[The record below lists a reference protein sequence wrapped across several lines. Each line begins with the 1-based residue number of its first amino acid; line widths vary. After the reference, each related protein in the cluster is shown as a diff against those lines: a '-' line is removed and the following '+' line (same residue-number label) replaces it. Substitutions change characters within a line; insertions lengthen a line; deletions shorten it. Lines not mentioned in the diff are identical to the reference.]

1 MKRSK
6 IFSGWGERMQWI
18 QFIGIG
24 LIGMILAVLF
34 RQHKPEYAPLISLAA
49 GLAVVFL
56 LLGQLE
62 PYNCLKVLECE
73 NRVWHI
79 HGRWIR
85 PRTVAT
91 GRRRV
96 SAAQLAADTC
106 RDAGESAIASKM
118 ELAGKITVL
127 TLAVPYFTG
136 MLQTVGELIRM

>member
-1 MKRSK
+1 LKRSK
-6 IFSGWGERMQWI
+6 IYSGWGERMQWI

-62 PYNCLKVLECE
+62 PIFSQMEEILQQAGIGTEYIAVLLKSLGICY
-73 NRVWHI
+73 I
-79 HGRWIR
+79 
-85 PRTVAT
+85 T
-91 GRRRV
+91 
-96 SAAQLAADTC
+96 QLAADTC

-136 MLQTVGELIRM
+136 MLHTVGELIRM

>member
-1 MKRSK
+1 MKQSK
-6 IFSGWGERMQWI
+6 IYSGWGERMQWI

-62 PYNCLKVLECE
+62 PIFSQMEEILQQAGIGTEYIVVLLKSLGICY
-73 NRVWHI
+73 I
-79 HGRWIR
+79 
-85 PRTVAT
+85 T
-91 GRRRV
+91 
-96 SAAQLAADTC
+96 QLAADTC

>member
-1 MKRSK
+1 
-6 IFSGWGERMQWI
+6 MQWI

-56 LLGQLE
+56 LLGELE
-62 PYNCLKVLECE
+62 PIFYQMEEIFQQAGIGTEYIAVLLKSLGICY
-73 NRVWHI
+73 I
-79 HGRWIR
+79 
-85 PRTVAT
+85 T
-91 GRRRV
+91 
-96 SAAQLAADTC
+96 QLAADTC

>member
-1 MKRSK
+1 MKQSK
-6 IFSGWGERMQWI
+6 IYSGWGERMQWI

-62 PYNCLKVLECE
+62 PIFSQMEEILRQAGIGTEYITVLLKSLGICY
-73 NRVWHI
+73 I
-79 HGRWIR
+79 
-85 PRTVAT
+85 T
-91 GRRRV
+91 
-96 SAAQLAADTC
+96 QLAADTC

>member
-62 PYNCLKVLECE
+62 PIFFQMEEILQQAGIGTEYIAVLLKSLGICY
-73 NRVWHI
+73 I
-79 HGRWIR
+79 
-85 PRTVAT
+85 T
-91 GRRRV
+91 
-96 SAAQLAADTC
+96 QLAADTC

>member
-62 PYNCLKVLECE
+62 PIFSQMEEILQQAGIGTEYIAVLLKSLGICY
-73 NRVWHI
+73 I
-79 HGRWIR
+79 
-85 PRTVAT
+85 T
-91 GRRRV
+91 
-96 SAAQLAADTC
+96 QLAADTC

-118 ELAGKITVL
+118 ELAGKITVM

>member
-62 PYNCLKVLECE
+62 PIFSQMEEILQQAGIGTEYIAVLLKSLGICY
-73 NRVWHI
+73 I
-79 HGRWIR
+79 
-85 PRTVAT
+85 T
-91 GRRRV
+91 
-96 SAAQLAADTC
+96 QLAADTC

>member
-62 PYNCLKVLECE
+62 PIFSQMEEILRQAGIGTEYIAVLLKSLGICY
-73 NRVWHI
+73 I
-79 HGRWIR
+79 
-85 PRTVAT
+85 T
-91 GRRRV
+91 
-96 SAAQLAADTC
+96 QLAADTC

-118 ELAGKITVL
+118 ELAGKITVM

>member
-6 IFSGWGERMQWI
+6 IYSGWGERMQWI

-62 PYNCLKVLECE
+62 PIFFQMEEILQQAGIGTEYIAVLLKSLGICY
-73 NRVWHI
+73 I
-79 HGRWIR
+79 
-85 PRTVAT
+85 T
-91 GRRRV
+91 
-96 SAAQLAADTC
+96 QLAADTC

-118 ELAGKITVL
+118 ELAGKITVM

>member
-49 GLAVVFL
+49 GLAVVFM

-62 PYNCLKVLECE
+62 PIFSQMEEILQQAGIGTEYIAVLLKSLGICY
-73 NRVWHI
+73 I
-79 HGRWIR
+79 
-85 PRTVAT
+85 T
-91 GRRRV
+91 
-96 SAAQLAADTC
+96 QLAADTC

-118 ELAGKITVL
+118 ELAGKITVM

>member
-1 MKRSK
+1 
-6 IFSGWGERMQWI
+6 
-18 QFIGIG
+18 
-24 LIGMILAVLF
+24 MILAVLF

-62 PYNCLKVLECE
+62 PIFSQMEEILQQAGIGTEYIAVLLKSLGICY
-73 NRVWHI
+73 I
-79 HGRWIR
+79 
-85 PRTVAT
+85 T
-91 GRRRV
+91 
-96 SAAQLAADTC
+96 QLAADTC

>member
-49 GLAVVFL
+49 GLAVVLL

-62 PYNCLKVLECE
+62 PIFSQMEEILQQAGIGTEYIAVLLKSLGICY
-73 NRVWHI
+73 I
-79 HGRWIR
+79 
-85 PRTVAT
+85 T
-91 GRRRV
+91 
-96 SAAQLAADTC
+96 QLAADTC

>member
-6 IFSGWGERMQWI
+6 IYSGWGERMQWI

-34 RQHKPEYAPLISLAA
+34 RQHKPEYAPLISLAV

-62 PYNCLKVLECE
+62 PIFFQMEEILQQAGIGTEYIVVLLKSLGICY
-73 NRVWHI
+73 I
-79 HGRWIR
+79 
-85 PRTVAT
+85 T
-91 GRRRV
+91 
-96 SAAQLAADTC
+96 QLAADTC

>member
-34 RQHKPEYAPLISLAA
+34 RRHEPEYAPLISLAA

-62 PYNCLKVLECE
+62 PIFSQMEEILRQAGIGTEYIAVLLKSLGICY
-73 NRVWHI
+73 I
-79 HGRWIR
+79 
-85 PRTVAT
+85 T
-91 GRRRV
+91 
-96 SAAQLAADTC
+96 QLAADTC

>member
-6 IFSGWGERMQWI
+6 IYSGWGERMQWI

-62 PYNCLKVLECE
+62 PIFSQMEEILQQAGIGTEYIAVLLKSLGICY
-73 NRVWHI
+73 I
-79 HGRWIR
+79 
-85 PRTVAT
+85 T
-91 GRRRV
+91 
-96 SAAQLAADTC
+96 QLAADTC

-118 ELAGKITVL
+118 ELAGKITVM

>member
-6 IFSGWGERMQWI
+6 IYSGWGERMQWI

-62 PYNCLKVLECE
+62 PIFSQMEEILQQAGIGTEYIAVLLKSLGICY
-73 NRVWHI
+73 I
-79 HGRWIR
+79 
-85 PRTVAT
+85 T
-91 GRRRV
+91 
-96 SAAQLAADTC
+96 QLAADTC
-106 RDAGESAIASKM
+106 RDARESAIASKM

>member
-18 QFIGIG
+18 QYIGIG

-62 PYNCLKVLECE
+62 PIFSQMEEILQQAGIGTEYIAVLLKSLGICY
-73 NRVWHI
+73 I
-79 HGRWIR
+79 
-85 PRTVAT
+85 T
-91 GRRRV
+91 
-96 SAAQLAADTC
+96 QLAADTC

-118 ELAGKITVL
+118 ELAGKITVM

>member
-1 MKRSK
+1 
-6 IFSGWGERMQWI
+6 MQWI

-34 RQHKPEYAPLISLAA
+34 RQHKPEYAPLISLAE

-62 PYNCLKVLECE
+62 PIFSQMEEILQQAGIGTEYIAVLLKSLGICY
-73 NRVWHI
+73 I
-79 HGRWIR
+79 
-85 PRTVAT
+85 T
-91 GRRRV
+91 
-96 SAAQLAADTC
+96 QLAADTC

>member
-62 PYNCLKVLECE
+62 PIFFQMEEILQQAGIGTEYIVVLLKSLGICY
-73 NRVWHI
+73 I
-79 HGRWIR
+79 
-85 PRTVAT
+85 T
-91 GRRRV
+91 
-96 SAAQLAADTC
+96 QLAADTC

>member
-62 PYNCLKVLECE
+62 PIFSQMEEILRQARIGTEYITVLLKSLGICY
-73 NRVWHI
+73 I
-79 HGRWIR
+79 
-85 PRTVAT
+85 T
-91 GRRRV
+91 
-96 SAAQLAADTC
+96 QLAADTC

>member
-18 QFIGIG
+18 QYIGIG

-62 PYNCLKVLECE
+62 PIFSQMEEILQQAGIGTEYITVLLKSLGICY
-73 NRVWHI
+73 I
-79 HGRWIR
+79 
-85 PRTVAT
+85 T
-91 GRRRV
+91 
-96 SAAQLAADTC
+96 QLAADTC

>member
-1 MKRSK
+1 
-6 IFSGWGERMQWI
+6 MQWI

-62 PYNCLKVLECE
+62 PIFSQMEEILQQAGIGTEYIAVLLKSLGICY
-73 NRVWHI
+73 I
-79 HGRWIR
+79 
-85 PRTVAT
+85 T
-91 GRRRV
+91 
-96 SAAQLAADTC
+96 QLAADTC

-136 MLQTVGELIRM
+136 MLQTVGKLIRM

>member
-6 IFSGWGERMQWI
+6 IYSGWGERMQWI

-62 PYNCLKVLECE
+62 PIFFQMEEILQQAGIGTEYIVVLLKSLGICY
-73 NRVWHI
+73 I
-79 HGRWIR
+79 
-85 PRTVAT
+85 T
-91 GRRRV
+91 
-96 SAAQLAADTC
+96 QLAADTC

>member
-1 MKRSK
+1 
-6 IFSGWGERMQWI
+6 MQWI

-62 PYNCLKVLECE
+62 PIFSQMEEILQQSGIGTEYIAVLLKSLGICY
-73 NRVWHI
+73 I
-79 HGRWIR
+79 
-85 PRTVAT
+85 T
-91 GRRRV
+91 
-96 SAAQLAADTC
+96 QLAADTC

>member
-1 MKRSK
+1 
-6 IFSGWGERMQWI
+6 MQWI

-34 RQHKPEYAPLISLAA
+34 RQHKPEYAPLVSLAA
-49 GLAVVFL
+49 GLAGVFL

-62 PYNCLKVLECE
+62 PIFSQMEEILQQAGIGTEYIAVLLKSLGICY
-73 NRVWHI
+73 I
-79 HGRWIR
+79 
-85 PRTVAT
+85 T
-91 GRRRV
+91 
-96 SAAQLAADTC
+96 QLAADTC

>member
-6 IFSGWGERMQWI
+6 IYSGWGERMQWI

-62 PYNCLKVLECE
+62 PIFSQMEEILQQAGIGTEYIAVLLKSLGICY
-73 NRVWHI
+73 I
-79 HGRWIR
+79 
-85 PRTVAT
+85 T
-91 GRRRV
+91 
-96 SAAQLAADTC
+96 QLAADTC

>member
-1 MKRSK
+1 
-6 IFSGWGERMQWI
+6 MQWI

-62 PYNCLKVLECE
+62 PIFSQMEEILQQAGIGTEYIAVLLKSLGICY
-73 NRVWHI
+73 I
-79 HGRWIR
+79 
-85 PRTVAT
+85 T
-91 GRRRV
+91 
-96 SAAQLAADTC
+96 QLAADTC

>member
-34 RQHKPEYAPLISLAA
+34 RQHKPEYAPLISFAA

-62 PYNCLKVLECE
+62 PIFSQMEEILRQAGIGTEYITVLLKSLGICY
-73 NRVWHI
+73 I
-79 HGRWIR
+79 
-85 PRTVAT
+85 T
-91 GRRRV
+91 
-96 SAAQLAADTC
+96 QLAADTC

>member
-1 MKRSK
+1 MKQSK
-6 IFSGWGERMQWI
+6 IYSGWGERMQWI

-62 PYNCLKVLECE
+62 PIFSQMEEILQQAGIGTEYIAVLLKSLGICY
-73 NRVWHI
+73 I
-79 HGRWIR
+79 
-85 PRTVAT
+85 T
-91 GRRRV
+91 
-96 SAAQLAADTC
+96 QLAADTC

>member
-1 MKRSK
+1 
-6 IFSGWGERMQWI
+6 MQWI

-62 PYNCLKVLECE
+62 PIFSQMEEILQQAGIGTEYIVVLLKSLGICY
-73 NRVWHI
+73 I
-79 HGRWIR
+79 
-85 PRTVAT
+85 T
-91 GRRRV
+91 
-96 SAAQLAADTC
+96 QLAADTC

>member
-1 MKRSK
+1 
-6 IFSGWGERMQWI
+6 MQWI

-62 PYNCLKVLECE
+62 PIFSQMEEILRQAGIGTEYITVLLKSLGICY
-73 NRVWHI
+73 I
-79 HGRWIR
+79 
-85 PRTVAT
+85 T
-91 GRRRV
+91 
-96 SAAQLAADTC
+96 QLAADTC

>member
-62 PYNCLKVLECE
+62 PIFSQMEEILRQAGIGTEYITVLLKSLGICY
-73 NRVWHI
+73 I
-79 HGRWIR
+79 
-85 PRTVAT
+85 T
-91 GRRRV
+91 
-96 SAAQLAADTC
+96 QLAADTC

>member
-6 IFSGWGERMQWI
+6 IYSGWGERMQWI

-62 PYNCLKVLECE
+62 PIFSQMEEILRQAGIGTEYIAVLLKSLGICY
-73 NRVWHI
+73 I
-79 HGRWIR
+79 
-85 PRTVAT
+85 T
-91 GRRRV
+91 
-96 SAAQLAADTC
+96 QLAADTC

-118 ELAGKITVL
+118 ELAGKITVM

>member
-62 PYNCLKVLECE
+62 PIFSQMEEILRQAGIGTEYIAVLLKSLGICY
-73 NRVWHI
+73 I
-79 HGRWIR
+79 
-85 PRTVAT
+85 T
-91 GRRRV
+91 
-96 SAAQLAADTC
+96 QLAADTC